1 MLDYADFKAP
11 FILHTDAS
19 GEGLGAVLYQV
30 QEGRQRVIVF
40 ASRSLSKSEKNYPV
54 HKLEFLALKWAITD
68 KFHEYMYGSQ
78 FQVYTDNNPLTYVLT
93 TAKLDAT
100 GHRWVA
106 ALSNYTFSIIYK
118 PGKGHKDA
126 DALSCIRWPE
136 TMELDSQ
143 TVHAVCEG
151 VQAPHGKVET
161 LCQGAHVVDAL
172 SKDRATPGMTSLEW
186 WDIQAQDPILSQIIR
201 ELHSKTLGKMKIKMG
216 MPSELKA
223 LIRNRTQLTLKHG
236 ILYKNKRVNARTKQL
251 LVVPQ
256 SYRQRAMEGCHDQVG
271 HLGQD
276 RVLDLL
282 RDRFYWPGMYA
293 DVVSYINSCP
303 RCLRRKSQQDKATLV
318 NIETSQPLELIHLDY
333 LKIEPSKGNI
343 ENVLVITD
351 HFTRYAQA
359 FPSKTQTALTT
370 AKLLWNNFILHYG
383 FPEKIISDQ
392 GRNFESELIGHLCQL
407 AGVQKLRTS
416 PYHPQTN
423 GQCERFNGTL
433 LNMLGT
439 LTPEQK
445 KDWKSH
451 VPALVHAYNGTRNT
465 ATGFSPYFLL
475 FGREPR
481 LPVDVEFGLQRGGQ
495 KGSPGESNYISQ
507 LKKRLQFAYRKAKC
521 MAQKQQARHRGLY
534 NLRCRGAT
542 LSVGDLVLVK
552 QTAWKGRHTI
562 QDRWED
568 REYQVVDQPTPGIPV
583 YTVKSLAGGQTKV
596 LHRNLLLP
604 LQGRLRQE
612 GETVGEGVT
621 DSEEEEEKAVNPCV
635 TKAPK
640 GGPRSISK
648 PQDDLT
654 PVESEASSVADPSF
668 HSLDGGSNEENAYDS
683 LSSHTT
689 ASSSTS
695 ADFQST
701 ETNPP
706 IPDSITESQ
715 FSTVMPYQEDSGQ
728 TSTEVFTEA
737 SDTEPH
743 TSQQLSK
750 SSDISETSKVSK
762 ANETPPPSPV
772 PRRSTRSTRGA
783 PPVCFGRVITNG
795 TRITNMFDSPVYRQT
810 LFVSSIPTIL
820 LN

>member
-1 MLDYADFKAP
+1 M
-11 FILHTDAS
+11 DA
-19 GEGLGAVLYQV
+19 V
-30 QEGRQRVIVF
+30 
-40 ASRSLSKSEKNYPV
+40 
-54 HKLEFLALKWAITD
+54 
-68 KFHEYMYGSQ
+68 
-78 FQVYTDNNPLTYVLT
+78 
-93 TAKLDAT
+93 
-100 GHRWVA
+100 
-106 ALSNYTFSIIYK
+106 
-118 PGKGHKDA
+118 
-126 DALSCIRWPE
+126 
-136 TMELDSQ
+136 
-143 TVHAVCEG
+143 
-151 VQAPHGKVET
+151 
-161 LCQGAHVVDAL
+161 

-186 WDIQAQDPILSQIIR
+186 CHIQVQDPILSQIIR
-201 ELHSKTLGKMKIKMG
+201 EIHSKTLGKMKTKMG
-216 MPSELKA
+216 MPSELKT

-236 ILYKNKRVNARTKQL
+236 VLYKNKRVNARTKQL

-282 RDRFYWPGMYA
+282 RDRFYWPDMHA

-303 RCLRRKSQQDKATLV
+303 RCLRRKSQQDKAPLV
-318 NIETSQPLELIHLDY
+318 NIETSQPLESIHLDY

-359 FPSKTQTALTT
+359 FPSKTQTALAT

-423 GQCERFNGTL
+423 GQCERFNDTL

-451 VPALVHAYNGTRNT
+451 VPALVHAYNCTRNT

-481 LPVDVEFGLQRGGQ
+481 LPVDVEFRLQRGGQ

-534 NLRCRGAT
+534 NLKCRGAT

-552 QTAWKGRHTI
+552 QTAWKGRHKI

-612 GETVGEGVT
+612 SETVGEGVT
-621 DSEEEEEKAVNPCV
+621 DSEEEEEEKAVTPCV
-635 TKAPK
+635 TRVPK
-640 GGPRSISK
+640 GGPRNTSK

-654 PVESEASSVADPSF
+654 PVESEASSMADLSF
-668 HSLDGGSNEENAYDS
+668 HSLDGDSNEENAYDS
-683 LSSHTT
+683 LTSHTT
-689 ASSSTS
+689 AHSSTS

-701 ETNPP
+701 ETNSP

-750 SSDISETSKVSK
+750 SFDISETSKVSK
-762 ANETPPPSPV
+762 VNETPPPSPI

-783 PPVCFGRVITNG
+783 PPVCFGRVITHS
-795 TRITNMFDSPVYRQT
+795 TRISNMFDSPVYRQT

-820 LN
+820 LD

>member
-1 MLDYADFKAP
+1 M
-11 FILHTDAS
+11 
-19 GEGLGAVLYQV
+19 
-30 QEGRQRVIVF
+30 
-40 ASRSLSKSEKNYPV
+40 
-54 HKLEFLALKWAITD
+54 
-68 KFHEYMYGSQ
+68 
-78 FQVYTDNNPLTYVLT
+78 YTDNNPLTYVLT

-126 DALSCIRWPE
+126 DALSHIRWPE
-136 TMELDSQ
+136 AMELDSQ

-161 LCQGAHVVDAL
+161 LCKGAHVVDAL

-186 WDIQAQDPILSQIIR
+186 CHIQAQDPILSQIIR
-201 ELHSKTLGKMKIKMG
+201 ELLSKTLGKMKIKMG

-236 ILYKNKRVNARTKQL
+236 VLYKNKRVNARTKQL
-251 LVVPQ
+251 LVLPQ
-256 SYRQRAMEGCHDQVG
+256 SYRQRAMEGYHDQVG

-282 RDRFYWPGMYA
+282 RDRFYWPGMHA
-293 DVVSYINSCP
+293 DVVPYINSCP
-303 RCLRRKSQQDKATLV
+303 RCLRRKSQQDKAPLV
-318 NIETSQPLELIHLDY
+318 NIETSQPLELIHFDY

-359 FPSKTQTALTT
+359 FPSKTHTALTT

-423 GQCERFNGTL
+423 GQCKRFNGTL
-433 LNMLGT
+433 QNMLGT
-439 LTPEQK
+439 LTLEQK
-445 KDWKSH
+445 KDWKSQ
-451 VPALVHAYNGTRNT
+451 VPALVHAYNCTRNT
-465 ATGFSPYFLL
+465 ATAFSPSFLL

-507 LKKRLQFAYRKAKC
+507 LKKRLQFAYRKA
-521 MAQKQQARHRGLY
+521 
-534 NLRCRGAT
+534 
-542 LSVGDLVLVK
+542 
-552 QTAWKGRHTI
+552 
-562 QDRWED
+562 
-568 REYQVVDQPTPGIPV
+568 
-583 YTVKSLAGGQTKV
+583 
-596 LHRNLLLP
+596 RNLLLP

-621 DSEEEEEKAVNPCV
+621 DSEEEEEEKALTPCV
-635 TKAPK
+635 TRAPK
-640 GGPRSISK
+640 GGPRSTSK

-654 PVESEASSVADPSF
+654 PVESEASSVADLSF

-689 ASSSTS
+689 ASSPTS

-701 ETNPP
+701 ETHSPV
-706 IPDSITESQ
+706 PDSITESQ
-715 FSTVMPYQEDSGQ
+715 FSIIMPYQEDSGQ

-743 TSQQLSK
+743 TSQQNSK
-750 SSDISETSKVSK
+750 SIDISETSKVSK
-762 ANETPPPSPV
+762 VNETPPPSPV
-772 PRRSTRSTRGA
+772 LRRSTRSTRGA
-783 PPVCFGRVITNG
+783 PPVCFGRVITHG
-795 TRITNMFDSPVYRQT
+795 TRISNMFDSPVYRQT
-810 LFVSSIPTIL
+810 LFVSSIPTIV

>member
-1 MLDYADFKAP
+1 M
-11 FILHTDAS
+11 
-19 GEGLGAVLYQV
+19 
-30 QEGRQRVIVF
+30 
-40 ASRSLSKSEKNYPV
+40 
-54 HKLEFLALKWAITD
+54 
-68 KFHEYMYGSQ
+68 
-78 FQVYTDNNPLTYVLT
+78 
-93 TAKLDAT
+93 
-100 GHRWVA
+100 
-106 ALSNYTFSIIYK
+106 
-118 PGKGHKDA
+118 
-126 DALSCIRWPE
+126 
-136 TMELDSQ
+136 
-143 TVHAVCEG
+143 
-151 VQAPHGKVET
+151 
-161 LCQGAHVVDAL
+161 VDAL

-186 WDIQAQDPILSQIIR
+186 CHIQAQDPILSQIIR
-201 ELHSKTLGKMKIKMG
+201 ELHNKTIGRMKIKMG
-216 MPSELKA
+216 MPSEMKA
-223 LIRNRTQLTLKHG
+223 LIRNRAQLTLKHG
-236 ILYKNKRVNARTKQL
+236 VLYKNKKVNARTKQL
-251 LVVPQ
+251 LIIPQ
-256 SYRQRAMEGCHDQVG
+256 SHRQRAIEGCHDQVG

-293 DVVSYINSCP
+293 DVVAYINSCA
-303 RCLRRKSQQDKATLV
+303 RCLRRKSQQDKAPLV
-318 NIETSQPLELIHLDY
+318 NIETSQPLELIHVDY

-407 AGVQKLRTS
+407 TGVQKLRTS
-416 PYHPQTN
+416 PCHPQTN

-451 VPALVHAYNGTRNT
+451 VPALVHAYNCTRNT

-475 FGREPR
+475 FGRKPR

-552 QTAWKGRHTI
+552 QTAWKGRHKI

-583 YTVKSLAGGQTKV
+583 YTVKSLGGGQTKV

-612 GETVGEGVT
+612 GETVAEGVT
-621 DSEEEEEKAVNPCV
+621 DSEEEEEERAVTPCV
-635 TKAPK
+635 TRAPK
-640 GGPRSISK
+640 GGPRNISK

-654 PVESEASSVADPSF
+654 PVESEASSVADLSF

-695 ADFQST
+695 ADPQST
-701 ETNPP
+701 ETKSPV
-706 IPDSITESQ
+706 PDSITESQ
-715 FSTVMPYQEDSGQ
+715 FGTVMPYQEDSGH
-728 TSTEVFTEA
+728 TSTEVFTEI
-737 SDTEPH
+737 SNTKPH
-743 TSQQLSK
+743 SSQQH
-750 SSDISETSKVSK
+750 SDSLNTLETTQVSQ

-772 PRRSTRSTRGA
+772 PRRSTRHTRGA
-783 PPVCFGRVITNG
+783 PPVCFGRVITHG
-795 TRITNMFDSPVYRQT
+795 TRISNMFNSPVYRQT
-810 LFVSSIPTIL
+810 LFVTSMPTIL